1 MHQFV
6 PDETPPF
13 SRNTVRRDHGLLSSS
28 FTDQSSP
35 ILVDP
40 EKRAYRRGLDTRLMF
55 PSLCAIEI
63 VSTDQGEP
71 HVPNQTFELALDRA
85 TRYIVVDCGGGTVD
99 ITVHELDNKLGTLK
113 ELYKATGGPYGS
125 VGRQRFSSIAAT
137 MHRPWSSCPGVD
149 QEFEKLMNTIFSVE
163 IMEEFKMKRPA
174 GYVDL
179 MIAFEA
185 RKRTASP
192 FKNNPLNISLPFSF
206 IDFFKKK
213 KVSRDRFDVAAHA
226 CAFFHRPRNPFDLAY
241 HACPPPAFPPALLGP
256 P

>member
-35 ILVDP
+35 ILADP
-40 EKRAYRRGLDTRLMF
+40 EKRAYRVLGTRLMF
-55 PSLCAIEI
+55 LSLSLRSIEI

-125 VGRQRFSSIAAT
+125 VGRKRLSSVAAT
-137 MHRPWSSCPGVD
+137 C
-149 QEFEKLMNTIFSVE
+149 I
-163 IMEEFKMKRPA
+163 
-174 GYVDL
+174 DL
-179 MIAFEA
+179 GLVSQVWI
-185 RKRTASP
+185 
-192 FKNNPLNISLPFSF
+192 KN
-206 IDFFKKK
+206 
-213 KVSRDRFDVAAHA
+213 SR
-226 CAFFHRPRNPFDLAY
+226 N
-241 HACPPPAFPPALLGP
+241 
-256 P
+256 